1 MKFRTVLRL
10 LIGVPLLL
18 LMIVFVLSNEQPVR
32 FGLFPTDYSLELPLS
47 VAMLSALGLGF
58 FLGGMRVWFA
68 ALRYRRTA
76 RQATAT
82 VRVMEA
88 KQQELKTLPAGRLPA
103 PPR

>member
-1 MKFRTVLRL
+1 MRFRTFLRL

-18 LMIVFVLSNEQPVR
+18 LMILFVLSNKQPVR
-32 FGLFPTDYSLELPLS
+32 FDLFPTDYSLELPLS

-58 FLGGMRVWFA
+58 FLGGVRVWFT
-68 ALRYRRTA
+68 ALRHRRETKRA
-76 RQATAT
+76 EAT

-88 KQQELKTLPAGRLPA
+88 KQQELKTIPAGRLLA